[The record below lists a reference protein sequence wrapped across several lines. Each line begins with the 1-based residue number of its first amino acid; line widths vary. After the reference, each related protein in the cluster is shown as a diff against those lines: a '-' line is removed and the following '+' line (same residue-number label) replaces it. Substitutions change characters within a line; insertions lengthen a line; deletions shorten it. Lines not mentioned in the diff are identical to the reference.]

1 MEDKGKFME
10 LRESV
15 RSAARD
21 SIKIAL
27 IVEALAVKE
36 DVEVLEN
43 EVHAALGYQAM
54 MAGQDAQ
61 ELLKYYQENNLM
73 TSAKMG
79 LIEDKLFGI
88 MLGFHK

>member
-1 MEDKGKFME
+1 ME

-15 RSAARD
+15 RQAARD

-27 IVEALAVKE
+27 IVEALAAKE
-36 DVEVLEN
+36 GVEVTEN

-54 MAGQDAQ
+54 MSGQDAS

>member
-1 MEDKGKFME
+1 
-10 LRESV
+10 
-15 RSAARD
+15 
-21 SIKIAL
+21 
-27 IVEALAVKE
+27 
-36 DVEVLEN
+36 
-43 EVHAALGYQAM
+43 M